1 MNPSLKNMDI
11 KNIIS
16 KLQNK
21 HFLSLVGNASMSV
34 LAMITVGILLRFMPP
49 DDVGYWFFFQSV
61 FVLLDTFRTGFLQVA
76 MIKFYTGAEKEK
88 ADAVLGS
95 VWYLSLLITGTLVIL
110 NLVAALFLP
119 YIENIGIIN
128 SIKWFGLCFCATL
141 PSAISAWILQSD
153 QRFDKLLLLRIINQG
168 SFILMVLGVILFTKL
183 DLNLILTIN
192 ASSAGLVSLYC
203 VFKGWTRI
211 RTFSKRTKES
221 IMDLFHF
228 GKYSVGTT
236 ISSNLLRSSDTFI
249 IMFVLGT
256 AGPAAV
262 AMYTIPMRLMEIIE
276 MPLRSFL
283 STAMPSMSEAFNRG
297 NKKEVALIMQKYAGT
312 LTLALF
318 PVSIVA
324 IIFADLAISLLGG
337 RQYLGTDAVSV
348 YRIFMSFA
356 MFFPIDRFLGVTL
369 DIIHQPRINFYKVLV
384 MLSTNILFDF
394 IGIHLFGNING
405 VALATLFT
413 FSSGVL
419 FGYYWLKK
427 YLDFTL
433 DGFFTV
439 GFNELRLLAKQY
451 LKIT

>member
-1 MNPSLKNMDI
+1 M
-11 KNIIS
+11 
-16 KLQNK
+16 KLQEIILKLKNK
-21 HFLSLVGNASMSV
+21 HFLSLVGNGSMSV
-34 LAMITVGILLRFMPP
+34 LAMVTVGILLRFMPK

-76 MIKFYTGAEKEK
+76 MIKFYTGAEKTR

-95 VWYLSLLITGTLVIL
+95 VWFLSLLITSTLIVI
-110 NLVAALFLP
+110 NVIAVFFLP
-119 YIENIGIIN
+119 MIDNIGIT
-128 SIKWFGLCFCATL
+128 SVIKWFGITFLFTL
-141 PSAISAWILQSD
+141 PSAIASWILQSD

-168 SFILMVLGVILFTKL
+168 AFIVMVLAVIIFKEL
-183 DLNLILTIN
+183 DLGLVLLIN
-192 ASSAGLVSLYC
+192 ATSAALVSLYC
-203 VFKGWTRI
+203 IFQGWTRI
-211 RTFSKRTKES
+211 RTFTKRTKES

-236 ISSNLLRSSDTFI
+236 ISTNLLRSSDTFI

-262 AMYTIPMRLMEIIE
+262 AMYTIPMRLMEVIE
-276 MPLRSFL
+276 IPLRSFL
-283 STAMPSMSEAFNRG
+283 ATGMPSMSEAFNKG
-297 NKKEVALIMQKYAGT
+297 NKDEVIAIMQKYAGT

-324 IIFADLAISLLGG
+324 VLLADVAITLLGG
-337 RQYLGTDAVSV
+337 SQYSGSDAVSV

-384 MLSTNILFDF
+384 MLATNVSFDF
-394 IGIHLFGNING
+394 IGIYLFGNING

-413 FSSGVL
+413 FLSGVF

-433 DGFFTV
+433 LGFFTV
-439 GFNELRLLAKQY
+439 GITEIKTMVEQLLAKT
-451 LKIT
+451 KSNG

>member
-1 MNPSLKNMDI
+1 M
-11 KNIIS
+11 
-16 KLQNK
+16 KLQEIILKLKNK
-21 HFLSLVGNASMSV
+21 HFLSLVGNGSMSV
-34 LAMITVGILLRFMPP
+34 LAMVTVGILLRFMPK

-76 MIKFYTGAEKEK
+76 MIKFYTGAEKSR

-95 VWYLSLLITGTLVIL
+95 VWFLSLLITSTLIVI
-110 NLVAALFLP
+110 NVIAVFFLP
-119 YIENIGIIN
+119 MIDNIGIA
-128 SIKWFGLCFCATL
+128 SVVKWFGITFLFTL
-141 PSAISAWILQSD
+141 PSAIASWILQSD

-168 SFILMVLGVILFTKL
+168 AFIIMVLAVIIFKEL
-183 DLNLILTIN
+183 DLGLVLLIN
-192 ASSAGLVSLYC
+192 ATSAALVSLYC
-203 VFKGWTRI
+203 IFQGWTRI
-211 RTFSKRTKES
+211 RTFTKRTKES

-236 ISSNLLRSSDTFI
+236 ISTNLLRSSDTFI

-262 AMYTIPMRLMEIIE
+262 AMYTIPMRLMEVIE
-276 MPLRSFL
+276 IPLRSFL
-283 STAMPSMSEAFNRG
+283 ATGMPSMSEAFNRG
-297 NKKEVALIMQKYAGT
+297 NKDEVIAIMQKYAGT

-324 IIFADLAISLLGG
+324 VLLADVAITLLGG
-337 RQYLGTDAVSV
+337 SQYSGSDAVSV

-384 MLSTNILFDF
+384 MLATNVSFDF

-413 FSSGVL
+413 FLSGVF

-433 DGFFTV
+433 LGFFTV
-439 GFNELRLLAKQY
+439 GITEIKTMVEQILAKT
-451 LKIT
+451 KSNG

>member
-1 MNPSLKNMDI
+1 M
-11 KNIIS
+11 
-16 KLQNK
+16 KLQEIILKLKNK
-21 HFLSLVGNASMSV
+21 HFLSLVGNGSMSV
-34 LAMITVGILLRFMPP
+34 LAMVTVGILLRFMPK

-76 MIKFYTGAEKEK
+76 MIKFYTGAEKTR

-95 VWYLSLLITGTLVIL
+95 VWFLSLLITSTLIVI
-110 NLVAALFLP
+110 NVIAVFFLP
-119 YIENIGIIN
+119 MIDNIGII
-128 SIKWFGLCFCATL
+128 SVVKWFGITFLFTL
-141 PSAISAWILQSD
+141 PSAIASWILQSD

-168 SFILMVLGVILFTKL
+168 AFIVMVLAVIIFKEL
-183 DLNLILTIN
+183 DLGLVLLIN
-192 ASSAGLVSLYC
+192 ATSAALVSLYC
-203 VFKGWTRI
+203 IFQGWTRI
-211 RTFSKRTKES
+211 RTFTKRTKES

-236 ISSNLLRSSDTFI
+236 ISTNLLRSSDTFI

-262 AMYTIPMRLMEIIE
+262 AMYTIPMRLMEVIE
-276 MPLRSFL
+276 IPLRSFL
-283 STAMPSMSEAFNRG
+283 ATGMPSMSEAFNKG
-297 NKKEVALIMQKYAGT
+297 NKDEVIAIMQKYAGT

-324 IIFADLAISLLGG
+324 VLLADVAITLLGG
-337 RQYLGTDAVSV
+337 SQYSGSDAVSV

-384 MLSTNILFDF
+384 MLATNVSFDF

-413 FSSGVL
+413 FLSGVF

-433 DGFFTV
+433 LGFFTV
-439 GFNELRLLAKQY
+439 GITEIKTMVEQLLAKT
-451 LKIT
+451 KSNG

>member
-1 MNPSLKNMDI
+1 M
-11 KNIIS
+11 
-16 KLQNK
+16 KLQEIILKLKNK
-21 HFLSLVGNASMSV
+21 HFLSLVGNGSMSI
-34 LAMITVGILLRFMPP
+34 LAMVTVGILLRFMPK

-76 MIKFYTGAEKEK
+76 MIKFYTGAEKSR

-95 VWYLSLLITGTLVIL
+95 VWFLSLLITSTLIVI
-110 NLVAALFLP
+110 NVIAVFFLP
-119 YIENIGIIN
+119 MIDNIGIA
-128 SIKWFGLCFCATL
+128 SVIKWFGITFLFTL
-141 PSAISAWILQSD
+141 PSAIASWILQSD

-168 SFILMVLGVILFTKL
+168 AFIIMVLAVIIFKEL
-183 DLNLILTIN
+183 DLGLVLLIN
-192 ASSAGLVSLYC
+192 ATSAALVSLYC
-203 VFKGWTRI
+203 IFQGWTRI
-211 RTFSKRTKES
+211 RTFTKRTKES

-236 ISSNLLRSSDTFI
+236 ISTNLLRSSDTFI

-262 AMYTIPMRLMEIIE
+262 AMYTIPMRLMEVIE
-276 MPLRSFL
+276 IPLRSFL
-283 STAMPSMSEAFNRG
+283 ATGMPSMSEAFNRG
-297 NKKEVALIMQKYAGT
+297 NKDEVIAIMQKYAGT

-324 IIFADLAISLLGG
+324 VLLADIAITLLGG
-337 RQYLGTDAVSV
+337 SQYSGSDAVSV

-384 MLSTNILFDF
+384 MLATNVSFDF

-413 FSSGVL
+413 FLSGVF

-433 DGFFTV
+433 LGFFTV
-439 GFNELRLLAKQY
+439 GITEIKTMVEQLLAKT
-451 LKIT
+451 KSNG

>member
-1 MNPSLKNMDI
+1 MKIKEVILKL
-11 KNIIS
+11 K
-16 KLQNK
+16 NK
-21 HFLSLVGNASMSV
+21 HFLSLVGNGSMSV
-34 LAMITVGILLRFMPP
+34 LAMVTVGILLRFMPK

-76 MIKFYTGAEKEK
+76 MIKFYTGAEKSR

-95 VWYLSLLITGTLVIL
+95 VWFLSLLITSTLIVI
-110 NLVAALFLP
+110 NVIAVFFLP
-119 YIENIGIIN
+119 MIDNIGIV
-128 SIKWFGLCFCATL
+128 SVVKWFGITFLFTL
-141 PSAISAWILQSD
+141 PSAIASWILQSD

-168 SFILMVLGVILFTKL
+168 AFIIMVLAVIIFKKL
-183 DLNLILTIN
+183 DLELVLVIN
-192 ASSAGLVSLYC
+192 AISAALVSLYC
-203 VFKGWTRI
+203 IFQGWTRI
-211 RTFSKRTKES
+211 RTFTKRTKES

-236 ISSNLLRSSDTFI
+236 ISTNLLRSSDTFI

-262 AMYTIPMRLMEIIE
+262 AMFTIPMRLMEIIE
-276 MPLRSFL
+276 IPLRSFL
-283 STAMPSMSEAFNRG
+283 ATGMPSMSEAFNKG
-297 NKKEVALIMQKYAGT
+297 NKEEVTAIMQKYAGT

-324 IIFADLAISLLGG
+324 VLLADVAITLLGG
-337 RQYLGTDAVSV
+337 SQYSGSHAVSA

-356 MFFPIDRFLGVTL
+356 MFYPIDRFLGITL

-384 MLSTNILFDF
+384 MLATNVLFDF

-413 FSSGVL
+413 FLSGVF

-433 DGFFTV
+433 IGFFTV
-439 GFNELRLLAKQY
+439 GFAEIKTIVQGFLIKNKIAKS
-451 LKIT
+451 

>member
-1 MNPSLKNMDI
+1 MKIKEVILKL
-11 KNIIS
+11 K
-16 KLQNK
+16 NK
-21 HFLSLVGNASMSV
+21 HFLSLIGNGSMSV
-34 LAMITVGILLRFMPP
+34 LAMVTVGILLRFMPK

-76 MIKFYTGAEKEK
+76 MIKFYTGAEKSR

-95 VWYLSLLITGTLVIL
+95 VWFLSLLITSTLIVI
-110 NLVAALFLP
+110 NVIAVFFLP
-119 YIENIGIIN
+119 IIDNLGIV
-128 SIKWFGLCFCATL
+128 SVVKWFGITFLFTL
-141 PSAISAWILQSD
+141 PSAIASWILQSD

-168 SFILMVLGVILFTKL
+168 AFIIMVLAVIIFKKL
-183 DLNLILTIN
+183 DLELVLVIN
-192 ASSAGLVSLYC
+192 ATSAALVSFYC
-203 VFKGWTRI
+203 IFQGWTRI
-211 RTFSKRTKES
+211 RTFTKRTKES

-236 ISSNLLRSSDTFI
+236 ISTNLLRSSDTFI

-262 AMYTIPMRLMEIIE
+262 AMFTIPMRLMEIIE
-276 MPLRSFL
+276 IPLRSFL
-283 STAMPSMSEAFNRG
+283 ATGMPSMSEAFNKG
-297 NKKEVALIMQKYAGT
+297 NKEEVTAIMQKYAGT

-324 IIFADLAISLLGG
+324 VLLADVAITLLGG
-337 RQYLGTDAVSV
+337 SQYSGSHAVSA

-356 MFFPIDRFLGVTL
+356 MFYPIDRFLGITL

-384 MLSTNILFDF
+384 MLATNVLFDF

-413 FSSGVL
+413 FLSGVF

-433 DGFFTV
+433 IGFFTV
-439 GFNELRLLAKQY
+439 GFAEIKTIVQGFLIKNKIAKS
-451 LKIT
+451 

>member
-1 MNPSLKNMDI
+1 MKIKEVILKL
-11 KNIIS
+11 K
-16 KLQNK
+16 NK
-21 HFLSLVGNASMSV
+21 HFLSLIGNGSMSV
-34 LAMITVGILLRFMPP
+34 LAMVTVGILLRFMPK

-76 MIKFYTGAEKEK
+76 MIKFYTGAEKSR

-95 VWYLSLLITGTLVIL
+95 VWFLSLLITSTLIVI
-110 NLVAALFLP
+110 NVIAVFFLP
-119 YIENIGIIN
+119 IIDNLGIV
-128 SIKWFGLCFCATL
+128 SVVKWFGITFLFTL
-141 PSAISAWILQSD
+141 PSAIASWILQSD

-168 SFILMVLGVILFTKL
+168 AFIIMVLAVIIFKKL
-183 DLNLILTIN
+183 DLELVLVIN
-192 ASSAGLVSLYC
+192 ATSAALVSFYC
-203 VFKGWTRI
+203 IFQGWTRI
-211 RTFSKRTKES
+211 RTFTKRTKES

-236 ISSNLLRSSDTFI
+236 ISTNLLRSSDTFI

-262 AMYTIPMRLMEIIE
+262 AMFTIPMRLMEIIE
-276 MPLRSFL
+276 IPLRSFL
-283 STAMPSMSEAFNRG
+283 ATGMPSMSEAFNKG
-297 NKKEVALIMQKYAGT
+297 NKEEVTAIMQKYAGT

-324 IIFADLAISLLGG
+324 VLLADVAITLLGG
-337 RQYLGTDAVSV
+337 SQYSGSHAVSA

-356 MFFPIDRFLGVTL
+356 MFYPIDRFLGITL

-384 MLSTNILFDF
+384 MLATNVLFDF

-413 FSSGVL
+413 FLSGVF

-433 DGFFTV
+433 VGFFTV
-439 GFNELRLLAKQY
+439 GFAEIKTIVQGFLIKNKIAKS
-451 LKIT
+451 